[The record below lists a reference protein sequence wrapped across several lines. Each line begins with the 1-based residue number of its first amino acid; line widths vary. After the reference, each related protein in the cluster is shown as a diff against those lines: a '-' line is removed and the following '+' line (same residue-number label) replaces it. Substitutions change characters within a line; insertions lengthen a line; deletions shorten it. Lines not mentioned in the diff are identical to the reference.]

1 MLGGAP
7 SSRRSRVAD
16 RWQGARLVILALVAS
31 GFLVALVFR
40 APDVGLYEHY
50 ARAALASPLFHSLPK
65 EYPAASLAIFVI
77 PLVLPVP
84 YLVGFALL
92 AIGGVVALLLCS
104 DGLSA
109 YPDWSLRVC
118 LYLLLSVV
126 AVVFARYD
134 IFPALTAFLAVEGA
148 RRGKWGRAWGWAVL
162 GGLLKLFPFL
172 LLPGFL
178 IVERRRTGKWPL
190 KRLWVAIVPL
200 TMVTVAELALSSG
213 SSLISP
219 LRYEVRR
226 GFELSSLPGSLSLL
240 ADPFHVHWVWGFGSV
255 EIAGGGHM
263 LIAMFVTVLMGVGML
278 AIWILGWRDRLSLE
292 AVSLSILTIAVLT
305 DKAFAP
311 QYLIWLIPFWAY
323 WPLRRGWVAAAALTS
338 LVYPFL
344 YTEAHIWGPG
354 FYLATATAGVR
365 NVVLIVPLSAG
376 WSNGL
381 REHRSH
387 PDTLQN
393 SYRQYASPSPERADA
408 LAS

>member
-1 MLGGAP
+1 M
-7 SSRRSRVAD
+7 
-16 RWQGARLVILALVAS
+16 
-31 GFLVALVFR
+31 
-40 APDVGLYEHY
+40 
-50 ARAALASPLFHSLPK
+50 
-65 EYPAASLAIFVI
+65 
-77 PLVLPVP
+77 
-84 YLVGFALL
+84 YL
-92 AIGGVVALLLCS
+92 I
-104 DGLSA
+104 
-109 YPDWSLRVC
+109 
-118 LYLLLSVV
+118 LSVL

-148 RRGKWGRAWGWAVL
+148 RRGKWGRAWAWAVL

-200 TMVTVAELALSSG
+200 AVVTVAELAVSSG
-213 SSLISP
+213 GSLISP

-240 ADPFHVHWVWGFGSV
+240 ADPFHVHWVGGFGSV

-263 LIAMFVTVLMGVGML
+263 LIAMFITVLMGAGML
-278 AIWILGWRDRLSLE
+278 AIWLLGWRDRLSLE

-354 FYLATATAGVR
+354 FYLATATASVR
-365 NVVLIVPLSAG
+365 NVVLLVSTVGWFVARVREQHKRLDTVGQDLLVNDVPF
-376 WSNGL
+376 
-381 REHRSH
+381 
-387 PDTLQN
+387 
-393 SYRQYASPSPERADA
+393 PEPAHA
-408 LAS
+408 LTG

>member
-1 MLGGAP
+1 MLGGAS

-16 RWQGARLVILALVAS
+16 RWRDAKLVIFALVAS
-31 GFLVALVFR
+31 GFLLALVFR

-50 ARAALASPLFHSLPK
+50 ARAAIASPLFHSLPK
-65 EYPAASLAIFVI
+65 EYPAPSLAIFAI

-109 YPDWSLRVC
+109 HPDWSLRVC

-162 GGLLKLFPFL
+162 GGVLKLFPFL

-178 IVERRRTGKWPL
+178 IVERTRTGKWPL
-190 KRLWVAIVPL
+190 KRLWVAVVPL
-200 TMVTVAELALSSG
+200 TIVTVAELALSSG

-219 LRYEVRR
+219 LRYEVHR

-263 LIAMFVTVLMGVGML
+263 LIAVFITALMGAGML
-278 AIWILGWRDRLSLE
+278 AIWLLGWRDRLSLE

-338 LVYPFL
+338 LVYPVL

-365 NVVLIVPLSAG
+365 NVVLIVSTVG
-376 WSNGL
+376 WLVERL

-387 PDTLQN
+387 PETVAEQLSVNTL
-393 SYRQYASPSPERADA
+393 AVPEPARRFG
-408 LAS
+408 

>member
-1 MLGGAP
+1 M
-7 SSRRSRVAD
+7 
-16 RWQGARLVILALVAS
+16 ILALAAS
-31 GFLVALVFR
+31 GFVVAMVFR
-40 APDVGLYEHY
+40 AGDVRLYEHY

-65 EYPAASLAIFVI
+65 EYPAASLAIFLV
-77 PLVLPVP
+77 PLALPVP
-84 YLVGFALL
+84 YVVGFALL

-109 YPDWSLRVC
+109 YPDWSLRVG

-148 RRGKWGRAWGWAVL
+148 RRGKWGRAWAWAVL

-178 IVERRRTGKWPL
+178 IVERRRTGKWPI

-200 TMVTVAELALSSG
+200 AMVTVAELVASSG

-219 LRYEVRR
+219 LRYEMRR
-226 GFELSSLPGSLSLL
+226 GFELTSLAGSLSLL
-240 ADPFHVHWVWGFGSV
+240 ADPFHVHWVSRFSSV
-255 EIAGGGHM
+255 EIVGGGHM
-263 LIAMFVTVLMGVGML
+263 IIAIFVTLLVGVGMF
-278 AIWILGWRDRLSLE
+278 AVWTLGWRDRLSLE
-292 AVSLSILTIAVLT
+292 AMSLCILTIAVLT
-305 DKAFAP
+305 DKAFAA
-311 QYLIWLIPFWAY
+311 QYIIWLIPFWAY

-338 LVYPFL
+338 VVYPLL

-365 NVVLIVPLSAG
+365 NAVLIVATVG
-376 WSNGL
+376 WLIERLGEQRHLQIDLIEKPSSGGL
-381 REHRSH
+381 
-387 PDTLQN
+387 
-393 SYRQYASPSPERADA
+393 AAPERADA